1 MKEEFRRQDEVE
13 MYRLSPSKRLRVA
26 PCMLDQVFAHYGGH
40 FVSMV
45 AADDDTFL
53 LLDDLSGHSGDGR
66 HVMLTADVV
75 NSSSQL
81 MKTVTEFLVG
91 AARGNFAL
99 YRRNDPPLSQD
110 PRHWK
115 TQNRQNNC
123 FLNATIAALA
133 ATPELLE
140 AGMEKFKDDI
150 GATVQ
155 RPSKI
160 ETIANWSWFNIAF
173 LYFRPAH

>member
-13 MYRLSPSKRLRVA
+13 MYRLGPSKRLRVA

-45 AADDDTFL
+45 AAGDDTFL

-99 YRRNDPPLSQD
+99 YRRNDPPPLSRSAPLED
-110 PRHWK
+110 PK
-115 TQNRQNNC
+115 
-123 FLNATIAALA
+123 
-133 ATPELLE
+133 
-140 AGMEKFKDDI
+140 
-150 GATVQ
+150 
-155 RPSKI
+155 PSKQLLP
-160 ETIANWSWFNIAF
+160 ECNHRCFSCNSRAF
-173 LYFRPAH
+173 GSRHGEVPR

>member
-45 AADDDTFL
+45 AAGDDTFM
-53 LLDDLSGHSGDGR
+53 LLDDLPGHSGDGR

-91 AARGNFAL
+91 AARGNFA
-99 YRRNDPPLSQD
+99 
-110 PRHWK
+110 RHWK
-115 TQNRQNNC
+115 TQNRHNNC

-140 AGMEKFKDDI
+140 AGI
-150 GATVQ
+150 T
-155 RPSKI
+155 
-160 ETIANWSWFNIAF
+160 W
-173 LYFRPAH
+173 